1 MTASKAD
8 RLGVAGEMV
17 LSLVIGSSFTLV
29 LAVLRAEQIMPEIA
43 GVLLRPGPYIA
54 NKLGLAG
61 AGSILLSVLGDGI
74 VFGVAAFAL
83 LRLRSVRRKP
93 RGSLALHIER
103 RRALRL
109 PLKRTVFVYGWSSGE
124 PFSENAETLNVSAT
138 GGLIELSAK
147 VIPAQKLI
155 LINADSNE
163 EMACRVA
170 RSVCTPEGK
179 NIIGFE
185 FPQIASQFW
194 QAQTQPPDQVAPDL
208 ARASVQAS
216 S

>member
-29 LAVLRAEQIMPEIA
+29 LAMLRAEQIMPEIA
-43 GVLLRPGPYIA
+43 GALLRPGPYIA
-54 NKLGLAG
+54 NKLGLGG
-61 AGSILLSVLGDGI
+61 AGEILVSVLGDGI
-74 VFGVAAFAL
+74 VFAVVAFAL
-83 LRLRSVRRKP
+83 MRLRAAHRRP
-93 RGSLALHIER
+93 RANLALHIER

-109 PLKRTVFVYGWSSGE
+109 PLKRSVFVYGWSSGE

-179 NIIGFE
+179 NVIGFE
-185 FPQIASQFW
+185 FPQPASQFW
-194 QAQTQPPDQVAPDL
+194 QAQIEAPGQIAPDL
-208 ARASVQAS
+208 AKASAQTGF
-216 S
+216 